1 MSPLEQA
8 DLIRDIV
15 TFWFGDPGSDD
26 FAAPRRRWFA
36 ADPNFDHE
44 IRSRFSE
51 TMRRA
56 QTGALD
62 DMYCCPEGALAL
74 ILALDQFPRNVYRG
88 TPQAFV
94 TDAKARDVA
103 GRALDDG
110 LDQALLP
117 MQRLFMYLPFEHSE
131 DIQDQ
136 IRAVAL
142 IDSLGEGEQVDYA
155 RRHLE
160 IIDRFGRFPHRNNVL
175 GRPNTAEEAA
185 FLKQPGSSF

>member
-8 DLIRDIV
+8 DLIRNIV

-26 FAAPRRRWFA
+26 FAAPRRRWFVA
-36 ADPNFDHE
+36 NPTFDDE
-44 IRSRFSE
+44 IRNRFSE
-51 TMRRA
+51 VIERA
-56 QTGALD
+56 RTGALD

-74 ILALDQFPRNVYRG
+74 ILVLDQFPRNIHRG
-88 TPQAFV
+88 TPQAFA
-94 TDAKARDVA
+94 TDAKARA
-103 GRALDDG
+103 LAARALDDG
-110 LDQALLP
+110 FDRALLP

-136 IRAVAL
+136 LRAVAL
-142 IDSLGEGEQVDYA
+142 IDALGAGEQVDYA

-160 IIDRFGRFPHRNNVL
+160 IIDRFGRFPHRNETL
-175 GRPNTAEEAA
+175 GRPSTPEERA